1 RGPGTDR
8 WWLACRTCGQQ
19 ATPDDLGSCPM
30 CAEAGRVGVREVQY
44 AAVRDGDTSAAAPVH
59 GASGIWR
66 WQQLLPLPL
75 HARPLSL
82 GEGWT
87 PLLAAQR
94 ALAGCDRSNVY
105 LKYEGVNPTHAFKDR
120 FQAVSISAATGF
132 GYADVVC
139 SSTGNHGVAA
149 AAYAARAGM
158 RCAVL
163 LHEEAPQP
171 HAAAIRLLGGL
182 PVTVPPAERAPLL
195 RRLVEGGWY
204 PSTGFWP
211 LPVSSPYGVEGY
223 KTIAYELAE
232 QLGAE
237 RIASANVFVPVGG
250 GDCIYGL
257 YKGWS
262 ELVALGFLAR
272 LPRIFACQPDGA
284 APLVEAERSGS
295 AHVGEVAVRPSL
307 ALSIRESVTGDHG
320 LEAVRNSG
328 GQALALSD
336 ASIVDAQERLARDG
350 LTVDPASAA
359 SLGGVLSLSPDR
371 LAPDALVVCLL
382 TASGARWPRP
392 EAAPAPGKAI
402 VASTVD
408 QALAQLGSR

>member
-1 RGPGTDR
+1 
-8 WWLACRTCGQQ
+8 
-19 ATPDDLGSCPM
+19 
-30 CAEAGRVGVREVQY
+30 VREVQY
-44 AAVRDGDTSAAAPVH
+44 AAVRDHDASASTPVA
-59 GASGIWR
+59 GAVGIWR
-66 WQQLLPLPL
+66 WSPLLPLPD

-82 GEGWT
+82 GEGST
-87 PLLAAQR
+87 PLLAAER
-94 ALAGCDRSNVY
+94 SLAGTDRSNVY
-105 LKYEGVNPTHAFKDR
+105 LKYEGVNPTQAFKDR
-120 FQAVSISAATGF
+120 FQAVSITAATAL

-149 AAYAARAGM
+149 AAYAARAGL

-163 LHEEAPQP
+163 LHEESPQP
-171 HAAAIRLLGGL
+171 HGAAIRLLGAL
-182 PVTVPPAERAPLL
+182 PVMMPPAERALLL
-195 RRLVEGGWY
+195 RRLVACGWY

-211 LPVSSPYGVEGY
+211 LPIGNPYGVEGY
-223 KTIAYELAE
+223 KTIAYELAG

-262 ELVALGFLAR
+262 ELLALGAIAR
-272 LPRIFACQPDGA
+272 LPRIDACQPRGA

-295 AHVGEVAVRPSL
+295 VHVAELAALRPSL
-307 ALSIRESVTGDHG
+307 ALSIRESITGDHG

-328 GQALALSD
+328 GRALALSD

-359 SLGGVLSLSPDR
+359 SLAGALSLPPDQ

-392 EAAPAPGKAI
+392 DAAPAPGSTI
-402 VASTVD
+402 VASSADEAFATLV
-408 QALAQLGSR
+408 ARR